1 MRTETINFV
10 NRIRNYELKRN
21 YDEDEFT
28 FLKRYY
34 KSRLN
39 SCYSYLKLL
48 SSNINGSG
56 KLNDD
61 YEEVMKLSKECEQ
74 EFLKWKEKH
83 EKNN

>member
-1 MRTETINFV
+1 MRVETINFV
-10 NRIRNYELKRN
+10 NRIKNYELKRN

-28 FLKRYY
+28 FQKRYY

-48 SSNINGSG
+48 SSNMNGSG

-61 YEEVMKLSKECEQ
+61 YNEVMKLSKECEK
-74 EFLKWKEKH
+74 EYLRWKENY
-83 EKNN
+83 ENT